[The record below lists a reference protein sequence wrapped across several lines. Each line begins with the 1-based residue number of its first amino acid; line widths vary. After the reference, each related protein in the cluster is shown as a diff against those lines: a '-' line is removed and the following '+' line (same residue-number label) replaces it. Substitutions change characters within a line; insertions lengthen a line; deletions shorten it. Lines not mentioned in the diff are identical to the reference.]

1 MGKNSCAIYA
11 FEGSTFDNVI
21 AYSISNYP
29 GGVIPSFCKGDYI
42 LEYQSPN
49 DNNTLFKI
57 YVEKKDKTTKL
68 EIISKEDN
76 TLIIEFDES
85 QFFIDIS
92 LCTYLLATKDEKL
105 RYSIIKKNDVVDDKT
120 IHNLIHI
127 YFYASF
133 FIYSYKTLNKK
144 LPYVIFKNK
153 KRKSLKRFQITKE
166 VIDDIIKEEVPS
178 IGSSDFTN
186 LNVIEFSPD
195 LFDKLYDMTKD
206 DKTERFIYLPFEE
219 FGVVLDEDIEIHIF
233 TLDEKGYVLFSVF
246 KHKTC
251 VICIK
256 LDINT
261 GNYKYFFFE
270 RVKELKEIDFS
281 YLAAYFVRL
290 LRTVL
295 NYVAIYKVKKEKKKI
310 SVPNNAAD
318 TFSKS
323 SSNRIASS
331 NVVTINTNLYN
342 IEINDKTIKHS
353 EKRNKPEYI
362 KYSWERRGHVRTY
375 KSGKKVYIGP
385 TNCQRKSL
393 KTGGEIPPN
402 KHVYK
407 IN

>member
-1 MGKNSCAIYA
+1 MGKNSCEIYA
-11 FEGSTFDNVI
+11 FEGGTFDNVI

-49 DNNTLFKI
+49 DNNKLFKV
-57 YVEKKDKTTKL
+57 YVEKKDKKTKL
-68 EIISKEDN
+68 QVISKEYN
-76 TLIIEFDES
+76 NLCIEFDES
-85 QFFIDIS
+85 QFFIDSS

-105 RYSIIKKNDVVDDKT
+105 RYSIIKKNDVVDDET
-120 IHNLIHI
+120 IHDLIHI
-127 YFYASF
+127 YLYASF
-133 FIYSYKTLNKK
+133 FIYSYKTLDKK
-144 LPYVIFKNK
+144 LPYVFFKNK
-153 KRKSLKRFQITKE
+153 KGKSLKKFRVTKE

-178 IGSSDFTN
+178 IGSSEFTN

-219 FGVVLDEDIEIHIF
+219 FGVVLDEDIKIHVF
-233 TLDEKGYVLFSVF
+233 TPDEKGYVLFSVF

-261 GNYKYFFFE
+261 GNYKYFVFE
-270 RVKELKEIDFS
+270 RFEELKEIDFS
-281 YLAAYFVRL
+281 YLAAFFVRL

-295 NYVAIYKVKKEKKKI
+295 NYVAIYKVKKEKKRR
-310 SVPNNAAD
+310 SASDNNAN
-318 TFSKS
+318 TSKSISNKAS
-323 SSNRIASS
+323 SSNA
-331 NVVTINTNLYN
+331 VTIRTDLYN

-362 KYSWERRGHVRTY
+362 KYSWERRGHIRTY
-375 KSGKKVYIGP
+375 PNGKKVFIP
-385 TNCQRKSL
+385 ATTCNRKCL
-393 KTGGEIPPN
+393 NTKGEIPN
-402 KHVYK
+402 KHLYK
-407 IN
+407 IK